1 MRKLPTGTVTLLFTD
16 IEGSTRLLQQLGERY
31 ASLLDECRH
40 LLRVAFLEFHGHE
53 VDTRGEAFFFAFA
66 RATDAISAAV
76 AVQRA
81 LTSHAWPEGVM
92 VRVRMGLH
100 TGEPQCSSE
109 GYVGLD
115 VHHAARIMSAGHG
128 GQVLLSQT
136 TRDLVEHDLPEGVSL
151 LDVGAHRLKDLQRPS
166 HLFQLVIAGFPASS
180 VERMPG
186 QPEQPPAQDEASSM
200 DLLERD
206 RYFEQLSELFHTAT
220 TGHGRTVLVSGEAG
234 IGKTALV
241 EQFVS
246 QQCGGAHRLWGACE
260 ALFTPRP
267 LGPLYDIAAQ
277 TRSTLATLMSRDT
290 PRPVVFSALLDEL
303 QTSAIPTVVVF
314 EDVHWADEA
323 TLDLIKFLGRRIP
336 QLTALFILTYRDDE
350 LSLDHPLR
358 SVVGDLSSKAVARL
372 RLAPLSEQA
381 VRSLAQQANR
391 SVEELYAITGGNP
404 STWCRVSDGLQ
415 QSGAISY
422 ARSRQCPGSAVGRAG
437 HCAGRVPGGCRDAGA
452 CVKQCGNRS
461 APSPE

>member
-1 MRKLPTGTVTLLFTD
+1 MRELPTGTVTLLFTD
-16 IEGSTRLLQQLGERY
+16 IEGSTSLLQQLGERY

-40 LLRVAFLEFHGHE
+40 LLRAAFLEFHGHE
-53 VDTRGEAFFFAFA
+53 VDMQGDAFFVAFA

-100 TGEPQCSSE
+100 TGELQRSSD

-115 VHHAARIMSAGHG
+115 VHHAARIMRAGHG

-151 LDVGAHRLKDLQRPS
+151 LDVGAHRLKDLQRPG

-180 VERMPG
+180 MERTPS
-186 QPEQPPAQDEASSM
+186 QPEQPPAQDEASSV

-206 RYFEQLSELFHTAT
+206 RYFEQLSGLFHAAT
-220 TGHGRTVLVSGEAG
+220 TGHGRTALVSGEAG

-246 QQCGGAHRLWGACE
+246 QQCRNARRLWGACE

-290 PRPVVFSALLDEL
+290 PRPVVFSALHDEL

-336 QLTALFILTYRDDE
+336 SLPAFFIVTYLDDE

-358 SVVGDLSSKAVARL
+358 PVVRDLPDKALARL
-372 RLAPLSEQA
+372 QLAPLSERA
-381 VRSLAQQANR
+381 VKHLAQQANR

-404 STWCRVSDGLQ
+404 FFVTEVL
-415 QSGAISY
+415 
-422 ARSRQCPGSAVGRAG
+422 ARRTP
-437 HCAGRVPGGCRDAGA
+437 RVPLPVPGA
-452 CVKQCGNRS
+452 RLPR
-461 APSPE
+461 APRLSPATPTPLHLPSVLPPPAPRR

>member
-1 MRKLPTGTVTLLFTD
+1 MRELPTGTVTLLFTD
-16 IEGSTRLLQQLGERY
+16 IEGATRLLQQLGEHY

-40 LLRVAFLEFHGHE
+40 LLRAAFLEFHGHE
-53 VDTRGEAFFFAFA
+53 VDTRGDAFFFAFA
-66 RATDAISAAV
+66 RANDAISAVV
-76 AVQRA
+76 AAQRA

-92 VRVRMGLH
+92 VRARMGLH
-100 TGEPQCSSE
+100 TGEPQCSAE

-180 VERMPG
+180 VERTPS
-186 QPEQPPAQDEASSM
+186 QPKQPPAQDEASSM

-220 TGHGRTVLVSGEAG
+220 AGHGRTVLVSGEAG

-246 QQCGGAHRLWGACE
+246 QQCRGARRLWGACE

-277 TRSTLATLMSRDT
+277 ARSTLATLMSRDT
-290 PRPVVFSALLDEL
+290 PRPVVFSALHDEL
-303 QTSAIPTVVVF
+303 RTSAIPTVVVF

-336 QLTALFILTYRDDE
+336 SLPALFILTYRDDE

-358 SVVGDLSSKAVARL
+358 SVVGDLPSKAVARL
-372 RLAPLSEQA
+372 GLAPLSEQA
-381 VRSLAQQANR
+381 VRSLAQQEHR
-391 SVEELYAITGGNP
+391 SAEGLYVITGGNP
-404 STWCRVSDGLQ
+404 FFVTEVL
-415 QSGAISY
+415 
-422 ARSRQCPGSAVGRAG
+422 AR
-437 HCAGRVPGGCRDAGA
+437 
-452 CVKQCGNRS
+452 
-461 APSPE
+461 